1 MTMTEHTTKRLEV
14 IALDADDA
22 REAQAG
28 GADSL
33 EIVRELALGGLTP
46 SFETLRAIREA
57 VPLQLNVIIRPH
69 ARDFV
74 YSPSEADVILR
85 DAQEAM
91 HLGADGIVFG
101 ALTPDASA
109 DLALFDQVAALCRSI
124 NPGVIMTFHR
134 AIEAV
139 RDPEPA
145 LEALCGRADR
155 VLCSGLPSGAPDDAP
170 RTLLRD
176 WVRAYGTQIHF
187 ACGGGVS
194 LASLGEAVRL
204 TGAPEYHVGGA
215 ARSNGKV
222 DRLKVRAL
230 VQALG

>member
-1 MTMTEHTTKRLEV
+1 MTERAKKQLEV

-22 REAQAG
+22 REAFAG

-57 VPLQLNVIIRPH
+57 VPLPLNVIIRPH

-74 YSPSEADVILR
+74 YSPLEAAEILR
-85 DAQEAM
+85 DAQEAVR
-91 HLGADGIVFG
+91 LGADGIVFG
-101 ALTPDASA
+101 ALTLDASA
-109 DLALFDQVAALCRSI
+109 DLTLFDQVAALCRSI
-124 NPGVIMTFHR
+124 NPKVIMTFHR
-134 AIEAV
+134 AIEAA
-139 RDPEPA
+139 RDPEST

-176 WVRAYGTQIHF
+176 WVRAYGTRIHF
-187 ACGGGVS
+187 ACGGGVT
-194 LASLGEAVRL
+194 LANIVAGVKL
-204 TGAPEYHVGGA
+204 TSAPEYHVGGA
-215 ARSNGKV
+215 ARTDGKV
-222 DRLKVRAL
+222 DRAKVAAL
-230 VQALG
+230 VQALAKA